1 MNRTH
6 SLSLVLVLLGAFTT
20 VSLAWSA
27 APQTAA
33 PSAVLPSGRLLTPV
47 GQLVQTPNFP
57 TQLALSGD
65 HVAVLTGGANKQQG
79 LQRFAAATLQ
89 AQGGVLTLFAK
100 DKKHAA
106 PGATVAQG
114 KQGNGNDSAGEQVIK
129 GQSLFQGLTAG
140 PDGTLYATGGN
151 SDDLLALG
159 PQARGGLQLLRR
171 YPLQW
176 QPFPRAQYPYQYAGD
191 WQQTRHFYP
200 DSVIIGPAGRHAYV
214 AGMLANSL
222 ARIDLQSAPR
232 PAAARQAPQGGEK
245 HLGRPGVFLKRGQ
258 TDYLNVGSYPFAVT
272 LADGGRRLVVSNWGG
287 NGVTVIDR
295 AAWSVLGAV
304 PTGPVLGPHS
314 NAAGAHP
321 TALAAQPG
329 TPLVW
334 VADANLDRIVA
345 VNTRSLKAVRVL
357 DDSPYPGAPPGSYP
371 DALAVAQG
379 RLFVA
384 NAGNDDVAVFDLA
397 SGKRIAL
404 IPTAWY
410 PTALAVQGDA
420 LFVASAKGMGG
431 GPNVHHQWVGNF
443 MQGVLQRI
451 DLRELPAQGA
461 AWTQTALSNNGFAP
475 TQRQQLAA
483 ANAQAAKWL
492 HGHIQ
497 HVVFILRENKTFD
510 EDLGKYA
517 DAGHW
522 ADPALN
528 LYGPRELP
536 NLYRMAGN
544 GALFVNFRA
553 DGEVTSQGHQWTTA
567 GSDSDFV
574 QRTWPLYYSDRGYV
588 ANSGWSQSL
597 APDAS
602 GARNPYAIYKNLS
615 ALGHWSNPWIT
626 YPARLFLFNDLLAHK
641 VSFEDF
647 GEFAS
652 RNKIGDIS
660 PALRQHL
667 ATDYPAWDRLILDT
681 DRAKV
686 VTRWL
691 QHHPLPRVLYIWLPD
706 DHTAGRHACLPSPD
720 SYVANNDLATAQ
732 VIHSLSALP
741 GWKHTLVLLTEDD
754 AQSGADHID
763 AHRTFAVAAG
773 PWVKPGVLVTQNLSQ
788 VDLLRTIETV
798 AGIPP
803 MSQWDAGARVLS
815 GIWRDA
821 PDVAPFPVLPA
832 EVPLQRNPG
841 VCPADGPFRDL
852 PVFKAPGLD
861 AQADTALKPANRYTP
876 TALLKVS
883 GPEQMRQ
890 EWLAS
895 KGPHAYAAMLAHVHA
910 LASAQQRPVSSLI
923 AGDD

>member
-1 MNRTH
+1 M
-6 SLSLVLVLLGAFTT
+6 
-20 VSLAWSA
+20 
-27 APQTAA
+27 QT
-33 PSAVLPSGRLLTPV
+33 AVLPSGRLLTPV
-47 GQLVQTPNFP
+47 GQLAQTPNFP
-57 TQLALSGD
+57 TQLAISGGS
-65 HVAVLTGGANKQQG
+65 VAVLTGGASKLQG
-79 LQRFAAATLQ
+79 IQRFAADTLQ
-89 AQGGVLTLFAK
+89 TQGGVLTLFGK

-114 KQGNGNDSAGEQVIK
+114 KQGAGGTHEGEEVIH
-129 GQSLFQGLTAG
+129 GQSLFQGLAGG

-151 SDDLLALG
+151 SDDLMALG
-159 PQARGGLQLLRR
+159 AQANGGLHLLRR

-200 DSVIIGPAGRHAYV
+200 DSVVIGPQGRHAYV

-222 ARIDLQSAPR
+222 ARIDL
-232 PAAARQAPQGGEK
+232 
-245 HLGRPGVFLKRGQ
+245 HTGQ

-272 LADGGRRLVVSNWGG
+272 LADDGRKLAVSNWGG

-304 PTGPVLGPHS
+304 PTGPVLEPHS

-334 VADANLDRIVA
+334 VADANLDRVVA
-345 VNTRSLKAVRVL
+345 VDTRRLKAVRVI
-357 DDSPYPGAPPGSYP
+357 DDSPYHGAPPGSYP

-379 RLFVA
+379 KLFVA
-384 NAGNDDVAVFDLA
+384 NAGNNDVAVYDLG
-397 SGKRIAL
+397 SGKRTAL

-431 GPNVHHQWVGNF
+431 GPNIHHQWVGDF
-443 MQGVLQRI
+443 MQGDLQRV
-451 DLRELPAQGA
+451 DLRELPAHA
-461 AWTQTALSNNGFAP
+461 DAWTASALSNNGFAAA
-475 TQRQQLAA
+475 QRRQLAA
-483 ANAQAAKWL
+483 ANASASHWMR
-492 HGHIQ
+492 GHIR

-510 EDLGKYA
+510 EDFGKYPA
-517 DAGHW
+517 AGHW
-522 ADPALN
+522 ADPALD

-536 NLYRMAGN
+536 NLYRMADR
-544 GALFVNFRA
+544 GALFVNFFA

-567 GSDSDFV
+567 GSDSDFI
-574 QRTWPLYYSDRGYV
+574 QRTWPLYYSGRGYV

-602 GARNPYAIYKNLS
+602 GARNAYAIYSNLS

-626 YPARLFLFNDLLAHK
+626 YPARLFLFNDLLAHG

-652 RNKIGDIS
+652 RSKIGDIS
-660 PALRQHL
+660 PALRRHL
-667 ATDYPAWDRLILDT
+667 AMDYPAWDRLILDT

-686 VTRWL
+686 VTNWL
-691 QHHPLPRVLYIWLPD
+691 HRHPLPRVLYIWLPD
-706 DHTAGRHACLPSPD
+706 DHTAGRQACMPSPD

-732 VIHSLSALP
+732 IIHSLSRLP
-741 GWKHTLVLLTEDD
+741 GWEHTLVLLTEDD

-763 AHRTFAVAAG
+763 AHRTFALAAG
-773 PWVKPGVLVTQNLSQ
+773 PWVKPGVLVTQHLSQ
-788 VDLLRTIETV
+788 VDLLRTIEAV
-798 AGIPP
+798 ARIPP
-803 MSQWDAGARVLS
+803 MSQWDANAHVLG
-815 GIWRDA
+815 GIWRKS
-821 PDVAPFPVLPA
+821 PDTVPFAVLPA
-832 EVPLQRNPG
+832 RPPMQRNPG
-841 VCPADGPFRDL
+841 TCAPDSPFGTLPVASVPGASRFAGNDL
-852 PVFKAPGLD
+852 PVER
-861 AQADTALKPANRYTP
+861 RYTP

-895 KGPHAYAAMLAHVHA
+895 KGTRAYAAMLAHVHA
-910 LASAQQRPVSSLI
+910 LAHAQSRPVSSLV
-923 AGDD
+923 AGQGDDDD

>member
-1 MNRTH
+1 MHRYRT
-6 SLSLVLVLLGAFTT
+6 LPALVILLGA
-20 VSLAWSA
+20 VAPACA
-27 APQTAA
+27 AEPASTQTAI
-33 PSAVLPSGRLLTPV
+33 LPSGRLLTPV

-57 TQLALSGD
+57 TQLAISGNS
-65 HVAVLTGGANKQQG
+65 VAVLSGGASKVQKILRFSADA
-79 LQRFAAATLQ
+79 LQP
-89 AQGGVLTLFAK
+89 QGGVSTVFDK

-106 PGATVAQG
+106 PGATIAQG
-114 KQGNGNDSAGEQVIK
+114 KQGGDGDQDSEKLIH

-151 SDDLLALG
+151 SDDLLAL
-159 PQARGGLQLLRR
+159 AVRDDRLQLLRR
-171 YPLQW
+171 DRLQW
-176 QPFPRAQYPYQYAGD
+176 QPFPRTQYPYQYAGD
-191 WQQTRHFYP
+191 WQQPRHFYP
-200 DSVIIGPAGRHAYV
+200 DSVVIGPQGRHAYV

-222 ARIDLQSAPR
+222 ARIDLQTS
-232 PAAARQAPQGGEK
+232 
-245 HLGRPGVFLKRGQ
+245 Q
-258 TDYLNVGSYPFAVT
+258 TDDLNVGSYPYAVT

-295 AAWSVLGAV
+295 AAWRVVGPV
-304 PTGPVLGPHS
+304 PTGPVLGPRS
-314 NAAGAHP
+314 GAAGAHP
-321 TALAAQPG
+321 TALIAQPG

-345 VNTRSLKAVRVL
+345 VDTQTLKPMRVI
-357 DDSPYPGAPPGSYP
+357 DDSPYPGAPPGAYP
-371 DALAVAQG
+371 DALAIAQG

-410 PTALAVQGDA
+410 PTALAVRGDA
-420 LFVASAKGMGG
+420 LFIASAKGMGS
-431 GPNVHHQWVGNF
+431 GPNLHHQWVGNV
-443 MQGVLQRI
+443 MQGVLQRVELR
-451 DLRELPAQGA
+451 DLSAHAAQ
-461 AWTQTALSNNGFAP
+461 WTQTALSNDGFSVA
-475 TQRQQLAA
+475 QRRQLAA
-483 ANAQAAKWL
+483 QNTRATTWL
-492 HGHIQ
+492 RGHIR

-510 EDLGKYA
+510 EDLGSYA
-517 DAGHW
+517 AAGHW
-522 ADPALN
+522 ADPALD

-536 NLYRMAGN
+536 NLYRMARG
-544 GALFVNFRA
+544 GALFVNFFA

-567 GSDSDFV
+567 GSDSDFI
-574 QRTWPLYYSDRGYV
+574 QRTWPLYYSDRGFV
-588 ANSGWSQSL
+588 ANSGWTQSL
-597 APDAS
+597 APGAS
-602 GARNPYAIYKNLS
+602 DARNPYAIYKNLS

-626 YPARLFLFNDLLAHK
+626 YPARLFLFNDLLAHG

-647 GEFAS
+647 GEFAA

-660 PALRQHL
+660 PALRAHL
-667 ATDYPAWDRLILDT
+667 AMDYPAWDRLILDT

-686 VTRWL
+686 FDRWVRA
-691 QHHPLPRVLYIWLPD
+691 HAAHLPRVLYIWLPD

-732 VIHSLSALP
+732 VIHTLSTLP
-741 GWKHTLVLLTEDD
+741 SWKHTLVLLTEDD

-773 PWVKPGVLVTQNLSQ
+773 PWVQPGVQVTQHLSQ
-788 VDLLRTIETV
+788 VDLLRTIEAV

-803 MSQWDAGARVLS
+803 MSQWDANAHVLA
-815 GIWRDA
+815 GIWRAHPDLA
-821 PDVAPFPVLPA
+821 PTPVLPA

-841 VCPADGPFRDL
+841 VCAPNTPFRDL
-852 PVFKAPGLD
+852 PVAQPPGAP
-861 AQADTALKPANRYTP
+861 TPASGPRYTP
-876 TALLKVS
+876 TALLEVS

-895 KGPHAYAAMLAHVHA
+895 KGAQAYAAMQAHLQALAH
-910 LASAQQRPVSSLI
+910 AQKRPMPSLI

>member
-1 MNRTH
+1 MPRFNAIP
-6 SLSLVLVLLGAFTT
+6 LFFVLIGSVTCA
-20 VSLAWSA
+20 SA
-27 APQTAA
+27 AQT
-33 PSAVLPSGRLLTPV
+33 PVRQTAVLPSGRLLTPV
-47 GQLVQTPNFP
+47 GQIVATPNFP
-57 TQLALSGD
+57 TQMALSGD
-65 HVAVLTGGANKQQG
+65 SLAVLAGGASKVQG
-79 LQRFAAATLQ
+79 IQRFSADSLQ
-89 AQGGVLTLFAK
+89 AQGGVLTLFGQ
-100 DKKHAA
+100 DKKHAT

-114 KQGNGNDSAGEQVIK
+114 KQGSGGSQQGEEVISD
-129 GQSLFQGLTAG
+129 QSLFQGMAAG
-140 PDGTLYATGGN
+140 LNGTLYVTGGN
-151 SDDLLALG
+151 SDDLLAMR
-159 PQARGGLQLLRR
+159 PQDGGRLHLLHR

-176 QPFPRAQYPYQYAGD
+176 QAFPRDQYPYQYAGD

-200 DSVIIGPAGRHAYV
+200 DSVVIGPAGQHAYV
-214 AGMLANSL
+214 TGMLANSL
-222 ARIDLQSAPR
+222 ARVDLRS
-232 PAAARQAPQGGEK
+232 
-245 HLGRPGVFLKRGQ
+245 GQ
-258 TDYLNVGSYPFAVT
+258 TDYLNVGSYPFAVS
-272 LADGGRRLVVSNWGG
+272 LADDGRRLVVSNWGG

-295 AAWSVLGAV
+295 AAWHVLSHV
-304 PTGPVLGPHS
+304 PTAPVLGPLS
-314 NAAGAHP
+314 GAAGAHP

-345 VNTRSLKAVRVL
+345 VDTRNLKPVRVI

-410 PTALAVQGDA
+410 PTALAVQGEA
-420 LFVASAKGMGG
+420 LFVVSAKGMGS
-431 GPNVHHQWVGNF
+431 GPNIHHQWVGNL
-443 MQGVLQRI
+443 MQGTLQRI
-451 DLRELPAQGA
+451 DLRALPAHA
-461 AWTQTALSNNGFAP
+461 AQWTQTALTNNGFSAA
-475 TQRQQLAA
+475 QRQQRAA
-483 ANAQAAKWL
+483 ENARATAWL
-492 HGHIQ
+492 RGHIQ

-510 EDLGKYA
+510 EDLGKYTA
-517 DAGHW
+517 AGHW
-522 ADPALN
+522 ADPALD

-536 NLYRMAGN
+536 NLYRLAAS
-544 GALFVNFRA
+544 GALFVNFSA

-574 QRTWPLYYSDRGYV
+574 QRTWPLYYSNRGYV
-588 ANSGWSQSL
+588 ANSGWTQSL

-626 YPARLFLFNDLLAHK
+626 YPARLFLFNDLLAHR

-652 RNKIGDIS
+652 RNKIGDLS
-660 PALRQHL
+660 PALRAHL
-667 ATDYPAWDRLILDT
+667 AMDYPAWDRLILDT

-686 VTRWL
+686 FDHWVRA
-691 QHHPLPRVLYIWLPD
+691 HADKLPRVLYIWLPD
-706 DHTAGRHACLPSPD
+706 DHTAGRHACLPNPD

-732 VIHSLSALP
+732 VIHTLSTLP

-773 PWVKPGVLVTQNLSQ
+773 PWVKPGVLVTQHLSQ
-788 VDLLRTIETV
+788 VDLLRTIEAAV
-798 AGIPP
+798 GIPP
-803 MSQWDAGARVLS
+803 MSQWDANAHVLD
-815 GIWRDA
+815 GIWRAHPDLA
-821 PDVAPFPVLPA
+821 PTPVLPA
-832 EVPLQRNPG
+832 EVPLERNPG
-841 VCPADGPFRDL
+841 VCAADSSFRDL
-852 PVFKAPGLD
+852 PVAHPPGTPT
-861 AQADTALKPANRYTP
+861 TASGPIYTP

-895 KGPHAYAAMLAHVHA
+895 KGAQAYAAMRTHVQALAH
-910 LASAQQRPVSSLI
+910 AQRRPVSSLI